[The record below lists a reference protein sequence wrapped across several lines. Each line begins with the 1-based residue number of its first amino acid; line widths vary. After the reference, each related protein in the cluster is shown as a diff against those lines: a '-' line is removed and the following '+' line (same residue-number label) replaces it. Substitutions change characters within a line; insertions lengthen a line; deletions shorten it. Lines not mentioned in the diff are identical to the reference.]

1 MSNKLVFKD
10 VWRKNDA
17 KAEQDAIAAWQAAGM
32 VPAGQNPMA
41 RAKDLCA
48 VAYDGDKLAAVSS
61 IQVQPMQVVREKMA
75 FMRAYVLPEYREQNP
90 VPQLSA
96 TVFEAA
102 SKYAASHPNE
112 RVGGVVGLMP
122 QGVYVEKPVTE
133 AGFVFSGF
141 TPKNDRIFLRW
152 FDHFR
157 FANAGTGP
165 AALTD
170 EATKD
175 SKANVAKVTH
185 KDVWLKND
193 AKVEQDAIAA
203 WTAAGALPKSQDP
216 MARAKEICV
225 AAYEGKTLVGVST
238 ATIEP
243 MPIVRRKMV
252 FFRLFVVP
260 EHRHREIVIPLGM
273 EVHKSA
279 EKYALEH
286 PELGLG
292 GTAAV
297 VVVKGIM
304 SGPISRAHLT
314 TVGYSQKS
322 EPLILRWFDHY
333 KFPKPQPA
341 EAAQQAT

>member
-32 VPAGQNPMA
+32 IPAGQNPMA

-48 VAYDGDKLAAVSS
+48 VAYDNGKLAAVSTV
-61 IQVQPMQVVREKMA
+61 QVQPMQVVRENMA
-75 FMRAYVLPEYREQNP
+75 FMRAFVLPEYREQNL

-102 SKYAASHPNE
+102 RTHAVAHTGE
-112 RVGGVVGLMP
+112 RVAGVVGLMP

-133 AGFVFSGF
+133 AGFTFTGF

-152 FDHFR
+152 FDHYR

-165 AALTD
+165 ASLTD
-170 EATKD
+170 EASKD
-175 SKANVAKVTH
+175 SVAKVTH

-203 WTAAGALPKSQDP
+203 WTAAGILPKSQDP
-216 MARAKEICV
+216 MVRAKEICV
-225 AAYEGKTLVGVST
+225 AAYEGKNLVAVST

-260 EHRHREIVIPLGM
+260 EHRHREIVIPLGL
-273 EVHKSA
+273 EVHKAA

-286 PELGLG
+286 PELNLG

-297 VVVKGIM
+297 VIVKGIM
-304 SGPISRAHLT
+304 NKPITRAHLILA
-314 TVGYSQKS
+314 GYSQKN

-333 KFPKPQPA
+333 KMPKPQQQV
-341 EAAQQAT
+341 AAQQAT